1 MSNNE
6 RIGHLKGEAIY
17 KQDNISKMFLSTA
30 TAMIATELTGVISVL
45 MDGIITSRFLG
56 VDAYSGISL
65 IRPFTSML
73 LVISGFFSTGC
84 GVLCS
89 QKIGV
94 GNREDA
100 NESFNLSAL
109 LALACAVLVLV
120 LGFVFPTGLLR
131 LCGVPLNKHPELHP
145 YMYGYLRGYLI
156 GVPAMILLQILGP
169 ILVLDNEKKLFTVSS
184 AVLGVVN
191 IAGDLLNVY
200 VFKGGAFG
208 MGIATSIGYVIQFVL
223 VFVFLFRKKTY
234 FRVSLKAMRVRLL
247 PELLRSGSPALVKKM
262 AGTLRD
268 VATNRFNVILA
279 LTSAAIAAKGIQGDM
294 FQFLFCIPTGLG
306 RALVGIAGVY
316 FSAGDRDGLTRLYSY
331 ALRVGANNFH
341 CGLCP
346 VQRPP
351 QILV

>member
-6 RIGHLKGEAIY
+6 SIGHLKGEAIY

-109 LALACAVLVLV
+109 LALACSVLVLV
-120 LGFVFPTGLLR
+120 LGFFFPTGLLR
-131 LCGVPLNKHPELHP
+131 LCG
-145 YMYGYLRGYLI
+145 
-156 GVPAMILLQILGP
+156 
-169 ILVLDNEKKLFTVSS
+169 
-184 AVLGVVN
+184 
-191 IAGDLLNVY
+191 
-200 VFKGGAFG
+200 
-208 MGIATSIGYVIQFVL
+208 
-223 VFVFLFRKKTY
+223 FR
-234 FRVSLKAMRVRLL
+234 
-247 PELLRSGSPALVKKM
+247 
-262 AGTLRD
+262 
-268 VATNRFNVILA
+268 
-279 LTSAAIAAKGIQGDM
+279 
-294 FQFLFCIPTGLG
+294 
-306 RALVGIAGVY
+306 
-316 FSAGDRDGLTRLYSY
+316 
-331 ALRVGANNFH
+331 
-341 CGLCP
+341 
-346 VQRPP
+346 
-351 QILV
+351 